1 MLFSWRTLIGAV
13 FVWVAATLGVVYARL
28 TPPRLIVTS
37 GLVIVAWVGVG
48 VVVAWRWHRRRVD
61 AQYAPFLAGL
71 VGSGILAVALAA
83 VQVLPVLEFA
93 RQSRRVSGE
102 RGINSYNFSLDPFR
116 VVELVWPNLFGTNS
130 PENRSWIQAVPPAG
144 DHQLWIDSLYLGGL
158 PLVLALAHPD

>member
-1 MLFSWRTLIGAV
+1 MVLALQVLGGDPETAYLTAISGAGYAVVLAVCARERSSLLFSWRTLIGAV

-28 TPPRLIVTS
+28 TPPRLIVTN

-102 RGINSYNFSLDPFR
+102 LRDQQLQFQPGPF
-116 VVELVWPNLFGTNS
+116 
-130 PENRSWIQAVPPAG
+130 PAC
-144 DHQLWIDSLYLGGL
+144 
-158 PLVLALAHPD
+158 